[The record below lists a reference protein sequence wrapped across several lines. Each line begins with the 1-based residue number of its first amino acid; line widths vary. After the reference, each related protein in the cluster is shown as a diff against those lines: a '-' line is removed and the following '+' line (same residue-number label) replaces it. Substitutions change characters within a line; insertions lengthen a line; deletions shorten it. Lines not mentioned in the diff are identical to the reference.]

1 MYFIIPRI
9 YLPLPRTISH
19 WGFLFSSKGK
29 QSCKLLDADLGARI
43 AETQAPK
50 IKIRKESREENENPC
65 TALLIGAAQQQP
77 PSTAGPSAAPQHL
90 FVLVKDFCSNKSRL
104 IIVLQKPH
112 SEYLIELLLVIST
125 TR

>member
-9 YLPLPRTISH
+9 YLPLPRTVSH
-19 WGFLFSSKGK
+19 RGFLFSSKGK
-29 QSCKLLDADLGARI
+29 HGCKLLDADLGTSI

-50 IKIRKESREENENPC
+50 IKIRKKSREENENPC
-65 TALLIGAAQQQP
+65 AALLIGAAQQRP
-77 PSTAGPSAAPQHL
+77 SSTAGPGAAPQHL

-104 IIVLQKPH
+104 IIVLRKPH
-112 SEYLIELLLVIST
+112 SEYLIELWLVIST